1 MSYKLYLD
9 GELYPVTPSKITIK
23 TENKNST
30 VDLLDGSSAT
40 LLKTAGLKTIEFDL
54 LLPNVKYPFAY
65 TNYQAKHYLDKLE
78 LLKNRKKPF
87 RFKLL
92 RENLA
97 AEDMSVS
104 LEDYSVTEEAAQGR
118 DVTVHLSLKEYKR
131 FGALVYE
138 VSNAQIVAKNYQRSS
153 GVNEPETNNR
163 EYEVKKGDT
172 LWSIAKKYYDDGS
185 KYTKIAEYNK
195 IKNPALLAV
204 GRILILP

>member
-1 MSYKLYLD
+1 MAYKLYLD

-104 LEDYSVTEEAAQGR
+104 LEDYSVTPPNKK
-118 DVTVHLSLKEYKR
+118 SLC
-131 FGALVYE
+131 
-138 VSNAQIVAKNYQRSS
+138 QQ
-153 GVNEPETNNR
+153 
-163 EYEVKKGDT
+163 
-172 LWSIAKKYYDDGS
+172 
-185 KYTKIAEYNK
+185 TKIF
-195 IKNPALLAV
+195 L
-204 GRILILP
+204 

>member
-1 MSYKLYLD
+1 MAYKLYLD

-138 VSNAQIVAKNYQRSS
+138 VSNAQIVAKNYRRSS

-163 EYEVKKGDT
+163 EYEVKAGDT